1 MKKLLFVRI
10 PSICICFTLITLGN
24 VILDLLCGR
33 NVSLFL
39 PVLFVW
45 LAACQ
50 LIDQL
55 FGYVDF
61 KKWSHYCITESV
73 VLYLLS
79 LLVFRLFFWDG
90 FSVSALISF
99 TIIFLITDVCVFW
112 YFYRRQQIQA
122 EEINSLIDRPE

>member
-1 MKKLLFVRI
+1 MRKLLFVRI

-90 FSVSALISF
+90 FSFSALISF

>member
-55 FGYVDF
+55 FGYIDF

>member
-90 FSVSALISF
+90 FSFSALISF